1 MVGVFLCSYAVWIAS
16 VAFVPAGDWT
26 KAPEW
31 AGKLSVNLVP
41 FRTIVNTFHIYW
53 KQVVRQLGGNLLL
66 FAPFTFL
73 LPAFWAR
80 YRSWRAALALG
91 VCGSVFIESVQ
102 LLLSL
107 AVGHPYRSVD
117 VDDVILNTAGAA
129 LGYVLWLMV
138 RRAARLD
145 QLHEALDRLE

>member
-1 MVGVFLCSYAVWIAS
+1 
-16 VAFVPAGDWT
+16 
-26 KAPEW
+26 
-31 AGKLSVNLVP
+31 
-41 FRTIVNTFHIYW
+41 
-53 KQVVRQLGGNLLL
+53 VVRQLGGNLLL